1 MKINLY
7 ESELY
12 FLPFVMVAP
21 IVTSVLFFYGGYWKI
36 GLVIIIGHVF
46 PLIMTIKKMFE
57 HINDEIKKDN

>member
-12 FLPFVMVAP
+12 FLPFVMLAP
-21 IVTSVLFFYGGYWKI
+21 LVTSVLFFYGGYWKI

-46 PLIMTIKKMFE
+46 PLIMTIKK
-57 HINDEIKKDN
+57 NV